1 LQELDIR
8 LASASPRR
16 LELLQLTGLEVR
28 VTAADVDERRMR
40 DENPQ
45 AMTRRLALA
54 KAKAVDGTRGLV
66 LGADTVVVDGTDALG
81 KPKDYGEAR
90 EMLEALRGRSHQV
103 ITSIAL
109 INPDSGLELVDTCKS
124 HVPMRQYSDS
134 EIEHFLANGDPLDKA
149 GAYAIQ
155 DKGFVPVDM
164 DQMNDCFANVMGLP
178 LCHVARNLPVAA
190 PADVPAACQA
200 HTGYQCPIYTDVLE
214 GKL

>member
-1 LQELDIR
+1 VQEVEIQ

-28 VTAADVDERRMR
+28 VKAAEVDERRLR
-40 DENPQ
+40 DEDPQ

-54 KAKAVDGTRGLV
+54 KARAAESKSGLV
-66 LGADTVVVDGTDALG
+66 LGADTVVVDGTEVLG
-81 KPKDYGEAR
+81 KPNDYDQAR
-90 EMLEALRGRSHQV
+90 EMLEALRGRNHQV
-103 ITSIAL
+103 ITSIAF
-109 INPDSGLELVDTCKS
+109 IDPDSGSELVDTCKS

-134 EIEHFLANGDPLDKA
+134 DLEHFLANGDPLDKA

-155 DKGFVPVDM
+155 DKSFVPVDM
-164 DQMNDCFANVMGLP
+164 DQMNECFANVMGLP
-178 LCHVARNLPVAA
+178 LCHVARNLPTVA

-200 HTGYQCPIYTDVLE
+200 HTGYQCPIYSDVLE

>member
-1 LQELDIR
+1 MQEGEIQ

-16 LELLQLTGLEVR
+16 LELLQLTSLEVR
-28 VTAADVDERRMR
+28 VTAAEVDERRLR

-54 KAKAVDGTRGLV
+54 KARAADSKSGLI
-66 LGADTVVVDGTDALG
+66 LGADTVVVDGDNVLG

-90 EMLEALRGRSHQV
+90 EMLEALRGRNHQV

-109 INPDSGLELVDTCKS
+109 IDPDSGLELVDTCKS

-134 EIEHFLANGDPLDKA
+134 ELKQFLANGRPLDKA

-155 DKGFVPVDM
+155 DKNFVPVDM
-164 DQMNDCFANVMGLP
+164 HQMNDCFANVMGLP
-178 LCHVARNLPVAA
+178 LCHVARNLPMAA

-200 HTGYQCPIYTDVLE
+200 HTGYQCPIYSDVLE

>member
-1 LQELDIR
+1 VEGEIR

-28 VTAADVDERRMR
+28 VTAADVDERRLR
-40 DENPQ
+40 DEDPQ

-54 KAKAVDGTRGLV
+54 KAKAVEGKSGLV
-66 LGADTVVVDGTDALG
+66 LGADTVVVDGTEVLG
-81 KPKDYGEAR
+81 KPKDYDEAR
-90 EMLEALRGRSHQV
+90 QMLESLRGRNHQV

-109 INPDSGLELVDTCKS
+109 IDPDSGLEQVDTCKS
-124 HVPMRQYSDS
+124 NVPMRQYSDS
-134 EIEHFLANGDPLDKA
+134 ELEYFLANGNPLDKA

-155 DKGFVPVDM
+155 DKNLVPVDM
-164 DQMNDCFANVMGLP
+164 DQMNDCYASVMGLP
-178 LCHVARNLPVAA
+178 LCHVVRNLPAAA

-200 HTGYQCPIYTDVLE
+200 HTGYQCPIYSDVLE

>member
-1 LQELDIR
+1 MVEGEIR

-28 VTAADVDERRMR
+28 VTAADVDERRLR
-40 DENPQ
+40 DEDPQ

-54 KAKAVDGTRGLV
+54 KAKAVDSKGGLV
-66 LGADTVVVDGTDALG
+66 LGADTVVVDGTEVLG
-81 KPKDYGEAR
+81 KPKDYDEAR

-109 INPDSGLELVDTCKS
+109 IDLDSGLELVDTCKS
-124 HVPMRQYSDS
+124 NVPMRQYSDS
-134 EIEHFLANGDPLDKA
+134 ELEQFLANGKPLDKA

-155 DKGFVPVDM
+155 DKSFAPVDKDHM
-164 DQMNDCFANVMGLP
+164 KDCFANVMGLP

-200 HTGYQCPIYTDVLE
+200 HTGYQCPIYSDVLE
-214 GKL
+214 GRL